1 MDLNFA
7 RLFREPFIG
16 PFTDCL
22 HSLQKI
28 YYLKLDFI
36 KIQKRGNIT
45 DILLKTMDDFAFQV
59 NSNLGYSTNKSEL
72 LSRNIALRVDRWNPK
87 HEASQRSM
95 LNLFRLL

>member
-59 NSNLGYSTNKSEL
+59 NSNLGNSTNKLEL
-72 LSRNIALRVDRWNPK
+72 LSKNIALRVDRWNPK
-87 HEASQRSM
+87 HEVSQRSI
-95 LNLFRLL
+95 LNSF

>member
-7 RLFREPFIG
+7 RLFWEPFIG

-59 NSNLGYSTNKSEL
+59 NSKLGNSTNKLEL
-72 LSRNIALRVDRWNPK
+72 LSKNIALRVDRWNPK
-87 HEASQRSM
+87 HEVSQRSI
-95 LNLFRLL
+95 LNSF

>member
-7 RLFREPFIG
+7 RLFLEPFVG
-16 PFTDCL
+16 PLTDCL

-72 LSRNIALRVDRWNPK
+72 LSRNIVLRVDRWNPK
-87 HEASQRSM
+87 HEVSQRSI
-95 LNLFRLL
+95 LNSF

>member
-7 RLFREPFIG
+7 RLFWEPFIG

-72 LSRNIALRVDRWNPK
+72 LSRNIALKVDRWNPK
-87 HEASQRSM
+87 HEVSQRSI
-95 LNLFRLL
+95 LNSF

>member
-7 RLFREPFIG
+7 RLFWEPFIG
-16 PFTDCL
+16 PFTDCS

-87 HEASQRSM
+87 HEVSQRSI
-95 LNLFRLL
+95 LNSF

>member
-7 RLFREPFIG
+7 RLFWEPFIG

-45 DILLKTMDDFAFQV
+45 DILLKNMDDFAFQV

-72 LSRNIALRVDRWNPK
+72 LSRNIALKVDRWNPK
-87 HEASQRSM
+87 HEVSQRSI
-95 LNLFRLL
+95 LNSF

>member
-36 KIQKRGNIT
+36 KIQKKGNIT

-87 HEASQRSM
+87 HEVSQRSI
-95 LNLFRLL
+95 LNSF

>member
-7 RLFREPFIG
+7 RLFLEPFVG

-28 YYLKLDFI
+28 YYLKLDVI
-36 KIQKRGNIT
+36 KIQKRENIT

-59 NSNLGYSTNKSEL
+59 NSNLGNSTNKLEL
-72 LSRNIALRVDRWNPK
+72 LSKNIALRVDRWNPK
-87 HEASQRSM
+87 HEVSQRSM
-95 LNLFRLL
+95 LKSF

>member
-7 RLFREPFIG
+7 RLFWEPFIG

-72 LSRNIALRVDRWNPK
+72 LSRNIALRVDHWNPK
-87 HEASQRSM
+87 HEVSQRSI
-95 LNLFRLL
+95 LNSF

>member
-16 PFTDCL
+16 PSTYCL

-59 NSNLGYSTNKSEL
+59 NSNLGNSTNKSEL

-87 HEASQRSM
+87 HEVSQRSI
-95 LNLFRLL
+95 LNSF

>member
-7 RLFREPFIG
+7 RLFLEPFVC

-22 HSLQKI
+22 HSLEKI

-45 DILLKTMDDFAFQV
+45 DKLLKTMDDFAFQV
-59 NSNLGYSTNKSEL
+59 ILVTQPINWSYYQKTSLLEL
-72 LSRNIALRVDRWNPK
+72 IAGTQNMR
-87 HEASQRSM
+87 
-95 LNLFRLL
+95 

>member
-7 RLFREPFIG
+7 RLFWEPFIG

-45 DILLKTMDDFAFQV
+45 DILLKTMNDFAFQV
-59 NSNLGYSTNKSEL
+59 NSNLGNSTNKLEL
-72 LSRNIALRVDRWNPK
+72 LSKNIALRVDRWNPK
-87 HEASQRSM
+87 HEVSQRSI
-95 LNLFRLL
+95 LNSF

>member
-7 RLFREPFIG
+7 RLFWEPFIG

-59 NSNLGYSTNKSEL
+59 NSNLGNSTNKLEL
-72 LSRNIALRVDRWNPK
+72 LSKNIALRVDRWNPK
-87 HEASQRSM
+87 HEVSQRSM
-95 LNLFRLL
+95 LKSF

>member
-1 MDLNFA
+1 M
-7 RLFREPFIG
+7 EPFVG

-59 NSNLGYSTNKSEL
+59 NSNLGNSTNKLEL
-72 LSRNIALRVDRWNPK
+72 LSKNIALRVDRWNPK
-87 HEASQRSM
+87 REVSQRSM
-95 LNLFRLL
+95 LKSF

>member
-16 PFTDCL
+16 PFTYCL

-72 LSRNIALRVDRWNPK
+72 LSRNIALKVDRWNPK
-87 HEASQRSM
+87 HEVSQRSI
-95 LNLFRLL
+95 LNSF

>member
-16 PFTDCL
+16 PFTYCL

-45 DILLKTMDDFAFQV
+45 DKLLKTMDDFAFQV
-59 NSNLGYSTNKSEL
+59 NSNLGNSTNKLEL
-72 LSRNIALRVDRWNPK
+72 LSKNIALRVDRWNPK
-87 HEASQRSM
+87 HEVSQRSI
-95 LNLFRLL
+95 LNSF

>member
-45 DILLKTMDDFAFQV
+45 DKLLKTMDDFAFQV
-59 NSNLGYSTNKSEL
+59 NSNLGNSTNKLEL
-72 LSRNIALRVDRWNPK
+72 LSKNIALRVDRWNPK
-87 HEASQRSM
+87 HEVSQRSI
-95 LNLFRLL
+95 LNSF

>member
-16 PFTDCL
+16 PFTYCL

-87 HEASQRSM
+87 HEVSQRSI
-95 LNLFRLL
+95 LNSF